1 MDLATTQNT
10 FELESIHSSNHVA
23 TSIQMT
29 DNQHLKFVLTFVYN
43 K

>member
-10 FELESIHSSNHVA
+10 FELETIHSSNHVA

-29 DNQHLKFVLTFVYN
+29 DKPTFKVCLDISL
-43 K
+43 